1 MSANVRLGRTKIAF
15 VTINDA
21 IFGLEN
27 IITVYLA
34 ARMTLA
40 DTLTIGMIFAFMSY
54 KQNFRERAVQL
65 VEKALDFRILELHL
79 ERLGDIA
86 LSQLERGHDQLLEYT
101 RPIEGRI
108 ELRNVFFQYAETEPF
123 VLQNFSLVIEPGE
136 FVTITGQY
144 AHRRHGKLAFG
155 GPEAACPAGPG
166 ALSATTHPFLRRRH
180 SAPRR

>member
-27 IITVYLA
+27 IITIYLA

-54 KQNFRERAVQL
+54 KQNFTERAVQL

-155 GPEAACPAGPG
+155 GPEAACPASPG
-166 ALSATTHPFLRRRH
+166 ALSATAHPFLG
-180 SAPRR
+180 